1 MIKEVAV
8 GVGLGGLAFLAFQGY
23 NVMPVFFLAGL
34 LLILSQ
40 TASVRGMTRKFASAP
55 AAAPQISFD
64 DIGGQASAKKEL
76 AEALDFMVSREMIKK
91 LGIRPL
97 KGILLMGPPG
107 TGKTL
112 LAKAAANYTN
122 SAFLAASG
130 SEFIEMYAGVGAQRV
145 RELFNRG
152 REIARR
158 EGRQGAVIFIDEIEV
173 LGGKRGQHH
182 SHLEYDQTLN
192 QLLVEMDGISIDEDV
207 NILVVGAT
215 NRVDLLDPALTRP
228 GRFDR
233 IVNVDLPD
241 REGRLQILKLH
252 CRNKPLA
259 PGVDLDLVAR
269 ETFGFSGAHLESLTN
284 EAAILAMRE
293 GKDEIEQKHLIEA
306 VDKVILGEKMDRRP
320 GQEEKRRIAIHEAGH
335 AVISELAE
343 PGSVASVT
351 ITPRGKA
358 MGYVRHSP
366 GNDRYLYT
374 RRLLEDQIRVCLAG
388 ALAEELILGERSTG
402 SSNDFE
408 KAMVLA
414 HRIVSSG
421 LSDLGV
427 VDEEFLTKAAL
438 SAATSEII
446 RTQEEI
452 VRKDLAERRSALERV
467 ADLLMQSEAIGGEEL
482 RSCLEEA
489 A

>member
-1 MIKEVAV
+1 MIKEVAIGV
-8 GVGLGGLAFLAFQGY
+8 GVGGLAFLAFQGY

-34 LLILSQ
+34 LLVLAQ
-40 TASVRGMTRKFASAP
+40 TAGLRGTAKKFATAP
-55 AAAPQISFD
+55 AAAPGISFD

-76 AEALDFMVSREMIKK
+76 VEALDFMVKRETIKT

-112 LAKAAANYTN
+112 LAKATANYTN

-130 SEFIEMYAGVGAQRV
+130 SEFVEMYAGVGAQRV

-152 REIARR
+152 REIAKR
-158 EGRQGAVIFIDEIEV
+158 EGREGAVIFIDEIEV
-173 LGGKRGQHH
+173 LGGKRGQHQ

-192 QLLVEMDGISIDEDV
+192 QLLVEMDGISIDEEINV
-207 NILVVGAT
+207 LVVAAT
-215 NRVDLLDPALTRP
+215 NRIDLLDPALTRP

-241 REGRLQILKLH
+241 REGRLQILNLH

-259 PGVDLDLVAR
+259 TEVNLNEVAR
-269 ETFGFSGAHLESLTN
+269 ETFGFSGAHLENLTN

-293 GKDEIEQKHLIEA
+293 GKNQIEQGHLIEA

-320 GQEEKRRIAIHEAGH
+320 SQEEKRRIAIHEAGH
-335 AVISELAE
+335 AIIGELVE

-358 MGYVRHSP
+358 LGYVRHSP
-366 GNDRYLYT
+366 GDDRYLYT
-374 RRLLEDQIRVCLAG
+374 RRLLEQQIQVCLAG

-408 KAMVLA
+408 KAMNLA
-414 HRIVSSG
+414 YQIVASG

-427 VDEEFLTKAAL
+427 VDDETLTKAAL
-438 SAATSEII
+438 SGATGEII
-446 RTQEEI
+446 RVQEDT
-452 VRKDLAERRSALERV
+452 VRKSLTEKRPVLERV
-467 ADLLMQSEAIGGEEL
+467 ADVLMLSEAIGGDEL
-482 RSCLEEA
+482 RSYIQKA